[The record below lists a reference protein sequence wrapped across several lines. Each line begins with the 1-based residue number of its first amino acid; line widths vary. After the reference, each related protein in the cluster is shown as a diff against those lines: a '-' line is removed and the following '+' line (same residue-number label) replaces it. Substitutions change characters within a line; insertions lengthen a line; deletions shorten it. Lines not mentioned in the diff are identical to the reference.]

1 MERAALS
8 KLRGGIMFTG
18 LVEAIGTIAAVE
30 NRSGSVLLTISRD
43 PLLDDLKEGDSVA
56 VDGVCLTVTASDD
69 RTFSVEASRETVRTT
84 TLGTKKPGQ
93 RVHLE
98 RALSFSGRLGG
109 HLVTGHV
116 DEQGKVVAL
125 RPEGRSLEMTFQI
138 SDRCIRYVVEK
149 GSVAIDGVSLTVNEV
164 RGSRFTVMIIDY
176 TAAQTVLAGR
186 KVGDAV
192 NIETDIIGKYVER
205 LSGRQ
210 GGAKIDAGFLAEH
223 GFS

>member
-1 MERAALS
+1 MP
-8 KLRGGIMFTG
+8 RGGAMFTG
-18 LVEAIGTIAAVE
+18 LVEDIGTIVAVE
-30 NRSGSVLLTISRD
+30 SRTGSVLLTVSHA

-56 VDGVCLTVTASDD
+56 IDGVCLTVTARGD
-69 RTFSVEASRETVRTT
+69 RTFSVEASRETVSTT
-84 TLGTKKPGQ
+84 TLGAKKPGQ
-93 RVHLE
+93 QVHLE
-98 RALSFSGRLGG
+98 RALTFSGRLGG

-116 DEQGKVVAL
+116 DEQGRVVAL

-138 SDRCIRYVVEK
+138 SDRSIRYVVEK
-149 GSVAIDGVSLTVNEV
+149 GSVAVDGVSLTVNHV

-176 TAAQTVLAGR
+176 TAAHTLLAGR

-192 NIETDIIGKYVER
+192 NIETDIVGKYIER